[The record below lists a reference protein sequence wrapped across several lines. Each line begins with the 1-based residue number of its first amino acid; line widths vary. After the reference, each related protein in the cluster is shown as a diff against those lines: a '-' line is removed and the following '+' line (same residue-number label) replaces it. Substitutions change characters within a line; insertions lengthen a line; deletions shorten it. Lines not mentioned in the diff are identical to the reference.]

1 MSGTQIYH
9 LALAVGFS
17 ISLVTLIAVLLSSRT
32 NSTHFYMS
40 NTEHLDPKIVKV
52 VNLIGG
58 DLLSILPKNVQKKS
72 ISDKE
77 INDVFKAS
85 GNPWGVTKLE
95 FLALRVSYG
104 FIASIIGFL
113 FVMLVRPG
121 FILGTLIVL
130 ALTFLGWNKPLS
142 EYKKIAQDKERDF
155 KKHFPEMLDYLTM
168 IMSDGTYTFANAIE
182 VVLPYL
188 PDSAVKSEFT
198 KVVDSINSGM
208 TTEEAL
214 IELSG
219 RLPSPALEAFIN
231 AVNNANTLNTPMDGL
246 MRTRAKKSRE
256 DLTNELE
263 LLIQG
268 LPTKTM
274 LTVAPA
280 TILSMLLI
288 FMVPV
293 IVALMSSL

>member
-1 MSGTQIYH
+1 MNGTQMYH
-9 LALAVGFS
+9 LALSIGFS
-17 ISLVTLIAVLLSSRT
+17 VSLITLIAVLMSPKT
-32 NSTHFYMS
+32 NSTHFYLS
-40 NTEHLDPKIVKV
+40 NTKHLNPKMVKV
-52 VNLIGG
+52 VNLVGG
-58 DLLSILPKNVQKKS
+58 DLLSLVPKKIQKKS
-72 ISDKE
+72 ISSKE
-77 INDVFKAS
+77 INDIFKAS

-104 FIASIIGFL
+104 FIAGIIGLL
-113 FVMLVRPG
+113 FSLLVRPG
-121 FILGTLIVL
+121 FMMGAVIFI
-130 ALTFLGWNKPLS
+130 ALVFLGWNRPLT
-142 EYKKIAQDKERDF
+142 EYRKTAESKAKDF

-182 VVLPYL
+182 IVLPYL
-188 PDSAVKSEFT
+188 PDSAVKLEFLRVT
-198 KVVDSINSGM
+198 DSINSGM
-208 TTEEAL
+208 AIEEAL
-214 IELSG
+214 KELSN

-263 LLIQG
+263 LIIQG

-293 IVALMSSL
+293 IVALMASI